1 MMKQR
6 KDFVMSGTTSINLG
20 DHFTAFLGHL
30 TESGRYGSA
39 SEAVRAGLRLLE
51 QEEAKYESLMDALEE
66 GEASGESD
74 MSFNEIVAQAKAEFH
89 AS

>member
-1 MMKQR
+1 
-6 KDFVMSGTTSINLG
+6 
-20 DHFTAFLGHL
+20 
-30 TESGRYGSA
+30 
-39 SEAVRAGLRLLE
+39 
-51 QEEAKYESLMDALEE
+51 LMDALEE